1 MLKRTASDIKLFA
14 SLLRRFLLAPLRR
27 FVLIPILMAIIGVVI
42 VGRVTDW
49 WTGPD
54 SYYIYLAGDY
64 RNDPAIAKIFEGFLG
79 APCEKSDGE
88 IIRDKGVDGVPIRVK
103 CLDDRGDP
111 AEVRRISGDLAHR
124 ADTLMVMGHVYST
137 LTKEAL
143 PNYLRQAQ
151 PAIPVVLTAETNPQL
166 IPAKKAGSDY
176 DPVFRL
182 TPTDDEQAAKAA
194 QFAIDNAKQVLWVV
208 EDERNPVYSKYL
220 ALEFVRRV
228 QEKEGK
234 VVLWST
240 NMSVP
245 PAETLNKLKIDF
257 VFFAGD
263 WSNALILIRQIKRI
277 FPPHRM
283 PVLFLS
289 DAAVDQQLLKYGGK
303 ELDGLSIYLGYP
315 LKAVQFKDSGFEL
328 FGKDARSII
337 DRLLVDTDQHFV
349 EESQV
354 HSRFKYWSMLLL
366 NRHEVEDARAALKS
380 RMMKAVLEERKF
392 AGVLGEYQFAHNGNN
407 KQAQWRIWEVK
418 KEHGVY
424 QFVDA
429 E

>member
-1 MLKRTASDIKLFA
+1 M
-14 SLLRRFLLAPLRR
+14 LAPLRR
-27 FVLIPILMAIIGVVI
+27 FVLIPVLTAIIGIII

-54 SYYIYLAGDY
+54 SYYIHLVGDF
-64 RNDPAIAKIFEGFLG
+64 RNEPAIARIFEGFLG
-79 APCEKSDGE
+79 ASCEKSDGE
-88 IIRDKGVDGVPIRVK
+88 IIRDNGIAGVPVRVK
-103 CLDDRGDP
+103 CLDDRGDS
-111 AEVRRISGDLAHR
+111 AEARRISADLAQR
-124 ADTLMVMGHVYST
+124 DDTLMVIGHVYST

-151 PAIPVVLTAETNPQL
+151 PAIPVILTAETNPQL
-166 IPAKKAGSDY
+166 IPAKKTGGDY

-182 TPTDDEQAAKAA
+182 APTDDEQATTAA
-194 QFAIDNAKQVLWVV
+194 QFAINNAKQILWVV

-257 VFFAGD
+257 VFFSGD

-277 FPPHRM
+277 FPPDRM
-283 PVLFLS
+283 PMLFLS
-289 DAAVDQQLLKYGGK
+289 DAAVDPQLLKHGGDDLYG
-303 ELDGLSIYLGYP
+303 LNVHLGYP
-315 LKAVQFKDSGFEL
+315 LKATQFKGSGFEL

-349 EESQV
+349 EESQAR
-354 HSRFKYWSMLLL
+354 SRFRYWSMLLL
-366 NRHEVEDARAALKS
+366 NRHEVADARFALKS
-380 RMMKAVLEERKF
+380 RMMKTVLEERAF
-392 AGVLGEYQFAHNGNN
+392 PGILGEYQFGHNGNN
-407 KQAQWRIWEVK
+407 KQAQWHIWKVQ
-418 KEHGVY
+418 KEKGAY
-424 QFVDA
+424 QFVDV